1 MKLRQFVGDYSGFW
15 ELPNPFEEGTSLFKC
30 LEGVF
35 VCEADEEE
43 RLKWKKVL
51 RKATE
56 EEIVWYNSQI

>member
-30 LEGVF
+30 LKGIF
-35 VCEADEEE
+35 VCESNGDT
-43 RLKWKKVL
+43 LKWKRVL
-51 RKATE
+51 RKATK